1 MRKIHTISQ
10 NLNAI
15 KIIPSEIWLLWSF
28 PFTNFKNFQNHAV
41 QIKRKNFHCTEKG
54 VLTSF
59 MVKTAFNSAFK
70 AFVLYL
76 QTNKWL
82 HICNLQIALLGLF
95 ASCLYFCVSIWIR
108 EHFGS
113 IWKIQMSYY
122 EHELIMYGSQHAKG
136 EALINDI

>member
-41 QIKRKNFHCTEKG
+41 QVKRKNFHCTEKG

-95 ASCLYFCVSIWIR
+95 ASCLYFCVSRSESENILEAYER
-108 EHFGS
+108 FRCPTMN
-113 IWKIQMSYY
+113 MSWSC
-122 EHELIMYGSQHAKG
+122 LGVNMPKVK
-136 EALINDI
+136 L